1 MPANADEKLGGDL
14 VNSDKN
20 WTTTLLIAILLGVL
34 GIHRFYVG
42 KSGTGVLMLLTGGG
56 LGIWA
61 LIDIIQIAV
70 GNFTDNQ
77 GRAIKNAPA
86 QAS

>member
-1 MPANADEKLGGDL
+1 MNK
-14 VNSDKN
+14 SDKS
-20 WTTTLLIAILLGVL
+20 WTTTLILAILLGGI

-42 KSGTGVLMLLTGGG
+42 KSGTGVLMLLTLGGA
-56 LGIWA
+56 GIWA

-77 GRAIKNAPA
+77 GLPIKN
-86 QAS
+86 S

>member
-1 MPANADEKLGGDL
+1 MNKSE
-14 VNSDKN
+14 KN
-20 WTTTLLIAILLGVL
+20 WTTTLLLAILLGVL

-42 KSGTGVLMLLTGGG
+42 KSGTGVLMLLTAGGA
-56 LGIWA
+56 GIWA

-77 GRAIKNAPA
+77 GLPIKNE
-86 QAS
+86 